1 DWTDD
6 AKSEVTDWEGKG
18 ATVTGRL
25 IALRS
30 QGPESCNCGSS
41 TYVDTH
47 MWLAT
52 RASADAKSTE
62 SMVVEI
68 SPREIAD
75 HPGWAHSKLVELSK
89 HGTKVQVSGWIMWD
103 EEHGSEVGKSRG
115 TLW

>member
-1 DWTDD
+1 
-6 AKSEVTDWEGKG
+6 
-18 ATVTGRL
+18 
-25 IALRS
+25 
-30 QGPESCNCGSS
+30 
-41 TYVDTH
+41 

-52 RASADAKSTE
+52 RASADAKSTQ

-89 HGTKVQVSGWIMWD
+89 HGTKVRISGWIMWD

-115 TLW
+115 TLWEIHPIHRIEVFEGGEWKDLDQE